1 MARTIDLNADLGE
14 SFGPWRMGQD
24 ETLLELVTSANIAC
38 GFHAGDPDVMAE
50 TVRLAV
56 SRGVAL
62 GAHPSLP
69 DRQGFGRRPMAL
81 RPEEIRNLVLYQI
94 GALAGF
100 ARAAGGRLVHVKP
113 HGALYG
119 QAASDAPMAEAVAAA
134 VRAFD
139 ANLILVGPAG
149 SQLVRAGEA
158 AGLAVAREGFADRR
172 YEPDGTLTPR
182 SRPDALIGN
191 PAEAV
196 AQVLSMVERGEVTA
210 RDGTVIAMPV
220 DTLCLHGDGPDAAAF
235 ARRLRMEL
243 AGRGIGLA
251 ALGGWLPDAAARQ
264 PV

>member
-24 ETLLELVTSANIAC
+24 EILLELVTSANIAC

-69 DRQGFGRRPMAL
+69 DRQGFGRRAMAL
-81 RPEEIRNLVLYQI
+81 RPDEIRNLVLYQI

-113 HGALYG
+113 HGALYS
-119 QAASDAPMAEAVAAA
+119 QAASDAAMAEAVAAA
-134 VRAFD
+134 ARAFD

-149 SQLVRAGEA
+149 SHLVRAGEA
-158 AGLAVAREGFADRR
+158 VGLAVAREGFADRR

-182 SRPDALIGN
+182 SRPDALIEE

-196 AQVLSMVERGEVTA
+196 AQALGMVERGEVTA
-210 RDGTVIAMPV
+210 RDGTVIPMPV
-220 DTLCLHGDGPDAAAF
+220 DTLCLHGDGPDATAF
-235 ARRLRMEL
+235 ARRLRTEL
-243 AGRGIGLA
+243 AERGIAVA
-251 ALGGWLPDAAARQ
+251 ALGERPPNAFSRESG
-264 PV
+264 

>member
-24 ETLLELVTSANIAC
+24 EILLELVTSANIAC

-81 RPEEIRNLVLYQI
+81 RPAEIRNLVLYQV

-100 ARAAGGRLVHVKP
+100 ARAAGGQLVHVKP
-113 HGALYG
+113 HGALYS
-119 QAASDAPMAEAVAAA
+119 QAASDAAIAEAVAGA

-149 SQLVRAGEA
+149 SQLVRAGLA
-158 AGLAVAREGFADRR
+158 AGLAIAREGFADRR

-182 SRPDALIGN
+182 SRPGALIED
-191 PAEAV
+191 PTEAV
-196 AQVLSMVERGEVTA
+196 AQALGMVERGEVAA
-210 RDGTVIAMPV
+210 RDGTVIPMPV
-220 DTLCLHGDGPDAAAF
+220 DTLCLHGDGPDAATF
-235 ARRLRMEL
+235 ARRLRTEL
-243 AGRGIGLA
+243 GTRGIGLA
-251 ALGGWLPDAAARQ
+251 ALGGRPPNAFNRESG
-264 PV
+264 

>member
-14 SFGPWRMGQD
+14 SFGSWRMGQD
-24 ETLLELVTSANIAC
+24 EILLELVTSANIAC
-38 GFHAGDPDVMAE
+38 GFHAGDPDVMAD

-81 RPEEIRNLVLYQI
+81 HPDEIRNLVLYQI
-94 GALAGF
+94 GALAAF
-100 ARAAGGRLVHVKP
+100 ARAAGARLVHVKP
-113 HGALYG
+113 HGALYS
-119 QAASDAPMAEAVAAA
+119 QAASDPAMAEAVAAA

-149 SQLVRAGEA
+149 SHLVRAGEA
-158 AGLAVAREGFADRR
+158 VGLAVAREGFADRR

-182 SRPDALIGN
+182 SRPDALIEE

-196 AQVLSMVERGEVTA
+196 AQVLSMVERSEVTA
-210 RDGTVIAMPV
+210 RDGTVIPMPV
-220 DTLCLHGDGPDAAAF
+220 DTLCLHGDSPDAAGF

-243 AGRGIGLA
+243 ATRGIGVA
-251 ALGGWLPDAAARQ
+251 ALDGWLPDAAARQ